1 MSQSVLAA
9 QLFTIRDFTKT
20 RADFAESMR
29 KIREIGYSVVQVSS
43 VGDIGDAVIKDICD
57 DNGLSICNTHVGVDQ
72 LLDDIDGVIAQ
83 HELWDCRHVAIGGM
97 PLENRD
103 SEAGFRSFAAIAN
116 GIGER
121 LADAGL
127 TFSYHNHSFEFLKFG
142 GRSGLDLFFDE
153 TDPRYV
159 LAELD
164 TYWIQHGGGDPIAW
178 IDRMA
183 GRMPVIHLKDMVML
197 PAPHPPAPSP
207 TRREGEKKV
216 PPSSWGRDLGRGRP
230 EQAMAEVG
238 EGNMNFPGILEAC
251 QRAGV
256 EFYAVE
262 QDICQRDPFE
272 SLAISYSN
280 LRAMGLA

>member
-9 QLFTIRDFTKT
+9 QLFTVRDFTKT

-29 KIREIGYSVVQVSS
+29 KIREIGYRVVQVSS
-43 VGDIGDAVIKDICD
+43 VGAIGDDFIKGVCD
-57 DNGLSICNTHVGVDQ
+57 DNGLAICNTHVDVDQ
-72 LLDDIDGVIAQ
+72 LQNDIEAVIAQ

-97 PLENRD
+97 PLELRD

-127 TFSYHNHSFEFLKFG
+127 TFSYHNHSFEFIKFG
-142 GRSGLDLFFDE
+142 DRSGLDIFFDE

-159 LAELD
+159 RAELD
-164 TYWIQHGGGDPIAW
+164 TYWIQHGGADPIAW

-197 PAPHPPAPSP
+197 PDDKSP
-207 TRREGEKKV
+207 
-216 PPSSWGRDLGRGRP
+216 RP
-230 EQAMAEVG
+230 QQAMAEVG
-238 EGNMNFPGILEAC
+238 EGNLNFPGILEAC

-256 EFYAVE
+256 AFYAVE

-272 SLAISYSN
+272 SLAISYRN
-280 LRAMGLA
+280 LRAMGLE